1 MSDLSRSDLFKLHID
16 MWKHY
21 NGLRQGKT
29 NAFLTVNSSL
39 VAITGFLMRE
49 PTLVALVRLI
59 SALGIGVCASWFLL
73 LLRNSAYIDYHR
85 IEAGQGQP
93 LWKPPKAGRIPSKWL
108 DSIPSVVFFAF
119 WVGVLVFV
127 RSTK

>member
-1 MSDLSRSDLFKLHID
+1 MAELSRSDLFKLHID

-29 NAFLTVNSSL
+29 NAFLTANSIL

-49 PTLVALVRLI
+49 PTIIALVWLI

-73 LLRNSAYIDYHR
+73 LSRNSVYIDYHR
-85 IEAGQGQP
+85 SEAGQGQQ
-93 LWKPPKAGRIPSKWL
+93 LWKPPKAGPIPSKWL
-108 DSIPSVVFFAF
+108 DSIPSIAFFAF

-127 RSTK
+127 RATK